1 MLHLKI
7 ITPRKI
13 VIDKT
18 VDSVSVP
25 SYEGEIT
32 ILSHHANLF
41 SLLVEGIIK
50 VKKSEEEEYF
60 SIGGGYLETDGET
73 ITILVSKA
81 YGQAEIDKTLTEKA
95 LEDAKKIL
103 TEVKDEKQRA
113 EEMAMMRRA
122 IVDSKLLKKR
132 HKTTL

>member
-7 ITPRKI
+7 ITPRKV
-13 VIDKT
+13 VIDEK

-32 ILSHHANLF
+32 VLTHHTNLF

-50 VKKSEEEEYF
+50 VKSGGNEEFF

-73 ITILVSKA
+73 VTILVSKA
-81 YGQAEIDKTLTEKA
+81 YGQEEIDKTLTEKA
-95 LEDAKKIL
+95 LQEAKKIL
-103 TEVKDEKQRA
+103 TEAKDEKQRA
-113 EEMAMMRRA
+113 EAMAMMRRA
-122 IVDSKLLKKR
+122 IVDSKLLKRRK
-132 HKTTL
+132 KSTL